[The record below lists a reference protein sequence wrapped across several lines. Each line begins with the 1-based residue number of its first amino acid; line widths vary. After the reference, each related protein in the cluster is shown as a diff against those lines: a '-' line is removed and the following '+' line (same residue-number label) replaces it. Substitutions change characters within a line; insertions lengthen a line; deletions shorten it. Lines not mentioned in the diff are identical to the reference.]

1 MFFFFK
7 QKTAYEMRISD
18 WSSDVCSS
26 DLREQIGLWY
36 GQIEPLHHLPAMYDR
51 AVPLLMLS
59 DFGICGHGNDAVA
72 DRPFT
77 HRGLPNGREQE
88 VIHALARDAIPLTAD
103 PTSEFRGLIH
113 TQLPRE
119 NGPV

>member
-1 MFFFFK
+1 
-7 QKTAYEMRISD
+7 MRISD

-26 DLREQIGLWY
+26 DLNEGAGRRRREQIGLWY

-72 DRPFT
+72 DRPFP
-77 HRGLPNGREQE
+77 HRGLPNGREIA
-88 VIHALARDAIPLTAD
+88 VIAAIERDAIPLLAA
-103 PTSEFRGLIH
+103 PHLEF
-113 TQLPRE
+113 
-119 NGPV
+119 